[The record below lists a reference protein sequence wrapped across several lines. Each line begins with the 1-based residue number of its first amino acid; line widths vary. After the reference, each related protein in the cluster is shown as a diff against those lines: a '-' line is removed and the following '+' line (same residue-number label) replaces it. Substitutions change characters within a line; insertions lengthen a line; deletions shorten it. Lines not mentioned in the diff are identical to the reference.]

1 MNKSMHAFIFHIKIS
16 FLAKANLKMMAF
28 LEQMINYQ
36 KFNHMA
42 RIISHN
48 NMYILE
54 YIQET
59 KQMTQFYFNMEEI
72 QNNNFN
78 KLYLEK
84 EMSFLI
90 VLN

>member
-1 MNKSMHAFIFHIKIS
+1 M
-16 FLAKANLKMMAF
+16 AN
-28 LEQMINYQ
+28 
-36 KFNHMA
+36 
-42 RIISHN
+42 IISHN

-90 VLN
+90 VLNKNLHKILKKIHKQAKNN